1 MVSENTAYMYTIT
14 LYVLFLQIRSQLH
27 SQYNVVIK
35 VTKQGMQIL
44 LQAFNPKFSLK
55 WLK

>member
-55 WLK
+55 